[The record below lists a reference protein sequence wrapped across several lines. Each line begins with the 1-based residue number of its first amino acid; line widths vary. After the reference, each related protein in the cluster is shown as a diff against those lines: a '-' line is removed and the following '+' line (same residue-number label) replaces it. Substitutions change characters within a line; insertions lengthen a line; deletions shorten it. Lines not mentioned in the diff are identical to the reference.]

1 MIRNICILALL
12 TVSMA
17 GKSQP
22 LQLSLKQAQEMALDS
37 SYASRDSRFNTEKK
51 IKEVKEVLA
60 IGFPQV
66 NGGVD
71 FNSYLNIPVQLIPG
85 DFTGGDPGTFSEIQ
99 FGTKYNLNANI
110 RASQLIFD
118 GTYLVGLKAS
128 KTVVEL
134 SRNLEL
140 KTAQQ
145 IRIQV
150 ADAYH
155 TVLLAE
161 ANLKILQ
168 ENLDNIDKTL
178 SDTKATYDAGLAEEQ
193 DVDQLMLNKN
203 QIEINIDN
211 SKRFLEIATQTLS
224 FVIGLSVESNLELTD
239 RIEDLVALNN
249 NPAYLSVDPNFS
261 THPDLLLARSNL
273 EIGHLTLSGEKAA
286 YYPSLS
292 AFFTHQEIAQR
303 NEFNFLDIDEP
314 WYPTTIVGFN
324 LSVPIWSSFQRKS
337 RQSQAEI
344 GVKQATLKL
353 LETEENLKLQL
364 TQARSNFDNS
374 LKTWENQKQSNELA
388 QRILNNTSVKYSEGL
403 ASSFELNVAQSQ
415 LLSEQSKFI
424 QAAFT
429 LLSAKQELD
438 KALNIY

>member
-12 TVSMA
+12 ATSLAVR
-17 GKSQP
+17 SQP
-22 LQLSLKQAQEMALDS
+22 LQLSLKQAQEMAIDS
-37 SYASRDSRFNTEKK
+37 SYATRDSRYNTEKK

-71 FNSYLNIPVQLIPG
+71 FNNYLNIPVSLIPG
-85 DFTGGDPGTFSEIQ
+85 DFTGGEPGTFSEIQ

-110 RASQLIFD
+110 TASQLIFD

-168 ENLDNIDKTL
+168 ENLDNINKTL

-211 SKRFLEIATQTLS
+211 SMRFLEIVLDNTCFRMARIDGVLPFNIAHVPSHRTASVNNQTQVVIHTCRNGRVIEAKRIRVQEPRQKERS
-224 FVIGLSVESNLELTD
+224 F
-239 RIEDLVALNN
+239 
-249 NPAYLSVDPNFS
+249 
-261 THPDLLLARSNL
+261 
-273 EIGHLTLSGEKAA
+273 
-286 YYPSLS
+286 
-292 AFFTHQEIAQR
+292 
-303 NEFNFLDIDEP
+303 
-314 WYPTTIVGFN
+314 
-324 LSVPIWSSFQRKS
+324 
-337 RQSQAEI
+337 
-344 GVKQATLKL
+344 
-353 LETEENLKLQL
+353 
-364 TQARSNFDNS
+364 
-374 LKTWENQKQSNELA
+374 
-388 QRILNNTSVKYSEGL
+388 
-403 ASSFELNVAQSQ
+403 
-415 LLSEQSKFI
+415 
-424 QAAFT
+424 
-429 LLSAKQELD
+429 
-438 KALNIY
+438 